1 MSKYP
6 FFDKKGRPSKVEAD
20 LCKKINTLLNSGE
33 IEQSEIDNIID
44 TDGYPTNAEELDILY
59 SYLSGESG
67 DEQTNSVNQT
77 KTEYVE
83 PSKDIDDNELQSDVN
98 QDFGEETYSE
108 IKGQKNQKAV
118 GFDPFAEPVI
128 ERGYTKGFNIPNE
141 QDEETQNREGVQF
154 DETDFDKPQEGESVA
169 NDLNGVSE
177 AQEIE
182 EDIPQPE
189 WVESGGFDEEPEG
202 ENDEFEEGDEEY
214 EDDGKLGDGNLDD
227 LSPAQKRKSAEKT
240 ADAILQMYSKFA
252 PLPFKSWASFKD
264 NTIQKMVI
272 DGRLDLNMQLENGVT
287 VKDYIDSQNEQVE
300 DIFEVTEETQQ
311 EIKDPLVEVL
321 LEQEIALT
329 PTQRL
334 MIAVGSHV
342 VQMGFSAYQLSQ
354 NNKVALESFEKFHDQ
369 MKKPNPNYR
378 QQPNTAKQPNPVT
391 EERIN
396 DNDKQAVDELM
407 REINKDDDGIIDAE
421 NDPSVE
427 VTVEEN
433 ED

>member
-1 MSKYP
+1 M
-6 FFDKKGRPSKVEAD
+6 
-20 LCKKINTLLNSGE
+20 
-33 IEQSEIDNIID
+33 
-44 TDGYPTNAEELDILY
+44 
-59 SYLSGESG
+59 SGES
-67 DEQTNSVNQT
+67 DQEQSNSVNEP

-83 PSKDIDDNELQSDVN
+83 PSKDIEDNEFQTDVN
-98 QDFGEETYSE
+98 QDLGEEAYSQ
-108 IKGQKNQKAV
+108 IKGQKNQQAV

-169 NDLNGVSE
+169 NDLNGVSD

-202 ENDEFEEGDEEY
+202 ENDELEEGDEDY

-264 NTIQKMVI
+264 TTIQKMVI

-354 NNKVALESFEKFHDQ
+354 NNKIALESFEKFHDQ

-378 QQPNTAKQPNPVT
+378 QQPNTAKQPSPVT
-391 EERIN
+391 EERIS
-396 DNDKQAVDELM
+396 DNDKEAVNDLM